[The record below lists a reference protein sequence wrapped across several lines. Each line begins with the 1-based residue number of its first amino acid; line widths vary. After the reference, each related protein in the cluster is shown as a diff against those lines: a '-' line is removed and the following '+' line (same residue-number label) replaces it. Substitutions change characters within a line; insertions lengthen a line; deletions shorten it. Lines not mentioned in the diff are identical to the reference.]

1 MPAFKAARRGFESRR
16 VRQPTPPCDARG
28 GSSLYPPH
36 SVENNAVTS
45 SPDPVS
51 AGVVDRAVAE
61 AGAPPSAVAPPPVG
75 PIRAVGPIELRLC
88 DSAAERAAIF
98 GFRQTAW
105 RGRSD
110 YLFGN
115 RRGRH
120 PAEDEHDDA
129 AFHFA
134 AWLGSD
140 VVAACRWCPSGPR
153 GFEAEQLAS
162 LPPGA
167 LPSRETSLQISR
179 LVVRE
184 DLRRGGVS
192 EALLREGCR
201 ALLELTRYRGWF
213 ALAVPR
219 LAAHYVSYGGV
230 EVAGFEVELAARAGQ
245 RYRLVKGG
253 METSDAAITHS
264 LDARPPGT
272 TYQFTGGR
280 GARAGASL

>member
-1 MPAFKAARRGFESRR
+1 M
-16 VRQPTPPCDARG
+16 
-28 GSSLYPPH
+28 
-36 SVENNAVTS
+36 ENNAVTA

-51 AGVVDRAVAE
+51 AGVVERAVPE
-61 AGAPPSAVAPPPVG
+61 PGPGPGVVAPPPVD
-75 PIRAVGPIELRLC
+75 PLRAVGPIDLRLC
-88 DSAAERAAIF
+88 DSAADRAAIF

-120 PAEDEHDDA
+120 PAEDEHDDD

-167 LPSRETSLQISR
+167 LPARDTSLQISR

-184 DLRRGGVS
+184 DLRRTGVS

-253 METSDAAITHS
+253 MESSDVAITRS
-264 LDARPPGT
+264 LEARPPGT
-272 TYQFTGGR
+272 IHQFTGR
-280 GARAGASL
+280 ERPRVGAKL